1 MAKGNPKSNFP
12 NAQQPAL
19 KPEEMGGMVATM
31 EELRELPKINTNDP
45 DELES
50 RVRYFF
56 EWCTEKQL
64 RPGVE
69 LMALCIG
76 TSRQNLWKWEQAGG
90 KKGEIVGRAKQVIAA
105 LLEQWSICGKINPA
119 TSCFLLKNHF
129 GYKDQYDVSAVPV
142 NQMESLP
149 TAEEIVKGI
158 PQITAG
164 DIEPDFTDILEDG

>member
-1 MAKGNPKSNFP
+1 MAKGNPNSNFP

-19 KPEEMGGMVATM
+19 KPEEMGGMVAAM
-31 EELRELPKINTNDP
+31 EELRELSKINTNDP

-90 KKGEIVGRAKQVIAA
+90 KK
-105 LLEQWSICGKINPA
+105 
-119 TSCFLLKNHF
+119 
-129 GYKDQYDVSAVPV
+129 
-142 NQMESLP
+142 
-149 TAEEIVKGI
+149 
-158 PQITAG
+158 
-164 DIEPDFTDILEDG
+164 

>member
-19 KPEEMGGMVATM
+19 KPEEMGGMVAAM

-69 LMALCIG
+69 LLALCIG
-76 TSRQNLWKWEQAGG
+76 TSRQNLASCSCVKSFAHIRSIIFALFAF
-90 KKGEIVGRAKQVIAA
+90 IV
-105 LLEQWSICGKINPA
+105 
-119 TSCFLLKNHF
+119 
-129 GYKDQYDVSAVPV
+129 
-142 NQMESLP
+142 
-149 TAEEIVKGI
+149 I
-158 PQITAG
+158 P
-164 DIEPDFTDILEDG
+164 P